1 MENVINTL
9 HLSGKVVGT
18 PVVGQRTNS
27 ARNFIT

>member
-18 PVVGQRTNS
+18 PWWGMKRS

>member
-18 PVVGQRTNS
+18 RSWDMKHS
-27 ARNFIT
+27 AKSFII